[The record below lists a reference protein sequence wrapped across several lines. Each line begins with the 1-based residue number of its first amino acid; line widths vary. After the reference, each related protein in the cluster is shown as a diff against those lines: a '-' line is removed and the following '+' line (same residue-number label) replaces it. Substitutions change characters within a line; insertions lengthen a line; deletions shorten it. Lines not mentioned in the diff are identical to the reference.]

1 MTLFEQTKTI
11 PVLEAKK
18 VLEVKNYSF
27 PFQFVVPDD
36 LPSAMDV
43 QCFYTYFSYYMTV
56 YLTHQN
62 TILVWKEQD
71 GQDQLQ
77 IDRDFG

>member
-11 PVLEAKK
+11 PVLEPKK

-43 QCFYTYFSYYMTV
+43 QCFYTYS
-56 YLTHQN
+56 L
-62 TILVWKEQD
+62 I
-71 GQDQLQ
+71 
-77 IDRDFG
+77 I